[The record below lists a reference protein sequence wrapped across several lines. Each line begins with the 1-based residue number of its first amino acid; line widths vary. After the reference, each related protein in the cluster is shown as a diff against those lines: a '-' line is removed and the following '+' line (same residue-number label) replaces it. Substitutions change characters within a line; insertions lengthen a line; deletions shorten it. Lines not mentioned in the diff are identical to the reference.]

1 MNGVILNLKIV
12 RFNVRPANMVEV
24 RSLDINNAPAI
35 QTDQVM
41 VLVELGV
48 KARRR
53 ARVAGPGHEPEG
65 SERREDTMHCHAGN
79 LRKFAANFTIKLLSG
94 RVIRAVQDCFK
105 DSAPLGSNRQPGF
118 AVCREK
124 ALDSFLF
131 FGTTHRPEMSLCTG

>member
-12 RFNVRPANMVEV
+12 RFNVRPANMVKV
-24 RSLDINNAPAI
+24 CSLDINNAPAI

-79 LRKFAANFTIKLLSG
+79 LRKFTANRTIKLLSG

-118 AVCREK
+118 AMRSEE
-124 ALDSFLF
+124 ALHSFF
-131 FGTTHRPEMSLCTG
+131 YFCPTHLSEMSICTG